1 MGTPVELFDYSLP
14 KELIAKYPNPKR
26 DECRLMVVDKDTGEI
41 SHRIFTDIAD
51 ILTENDFLVVNNTK
65 VRKAR
70 LDASK
75 KTGGKSEIFVTET
88 FDAHTFKALIRGRF
102 KSGDTIDLKLGSAT
116 LIEKDDDGVWLVK
129 SDENIETL
137 MAQFGHIPLPPYID
151 RPDDPSDSVNYQ
163 TVYAKTTGSAA
174 AATAGLHFTRELL
187 QKLKQKGIETLEITL
202 DVGLGTFR
210 PVKTPTIEEHVM
222 HSEHYEISPETAD
235 KINTFKARGKNLVA
249 VGSTVVR
256 TLESAIDGKKYIKSG
271 NGATNILISPPYQ
284 FKTIDA
290 MITNFHLPKSTLIAM
305 VAAFGG
311 YDTIINAYKNAV
323 KNNYKFFSYG
333 DAMLIKALAV

>member
-26 DECRLMVVDKDTGEI
+26 DECRLMVVDKHTGEI
-41 SHRIFTDIAD
+41 SHRIFADIAD

-75 KTGGKSEIFVTET
+75 KTGGKSELFVTET
-88 FDAHTFKALIRGRF
+88 LDTHTFKALIRGRF
-102 KSGDTIDLKLGSAT
+102 KSGDTINLKLGSAT
-116 LIEKDDDGVWLVK
+116 LIEKDGDGVWLAK

-137 MAQFGHIPLPPYID
+137 MTRFGHIPLPPYID
-151 RPDDPSDSVNYQ
+151 RLDDPADSVNYQ
-163 TVYAKTTGSAA
+163 TVYAKTEGSAA
-174 AATAGLHFTRELL
+174 AATAGLHFTQELL
-187 QKLKQKGIETLEITL
+187 QKLRQKGIETLEITL

-222 HSEHYEISPETAD
+222 HSEHYEITSETAD
-235 KINTFKARGKNLVA
+235 KINSFKSRGKNLVA

-256 TLESAIDGKKYIKSG
+256 TLESATNGNKYIKSG
-271 NGATNILISPPYQ
+271 NGSTNILISPPYH
-284 FKTIDA
+284 FKAVDA

-311 YDTIINAYKNAV
+311 YDAVMNAYAMAV
-323 KNNYKFFSYG
+323 ADNYQFFSYG
-333 DAMLIKALAV
+333 DAMLIKAPSV